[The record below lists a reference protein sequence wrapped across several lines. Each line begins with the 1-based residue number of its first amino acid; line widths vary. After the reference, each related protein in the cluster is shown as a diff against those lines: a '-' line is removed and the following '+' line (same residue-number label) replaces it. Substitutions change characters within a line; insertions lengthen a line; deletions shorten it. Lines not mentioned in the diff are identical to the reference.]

1 MAVVHDLRAE
11 DGEQLVLEVLF
22 PEALLFLIHR
32 IEVYLFI
39 AAGIQIFQRL
49 LVVFIAVLLQMGNLG
64 HDGVQLFLGRHVGL
78 VLTLVFVLLTACK
91 VGALLQRAHTHHEK
105 FIQIG
110 AINGKEFHLLCQR
123 DILVLAQ
130 HQHTAVKVQPA
141 EFTVDEDR
149 ILFHSSL
156 LPFSLTCGF
165 RRSASAHVSK
175 PIPLSH
181 HRFCQA
187 GHGGGLFH
195 RSKAP
200 VLLPVFDDG
209 PGALLPHPRQGAESV
224 LPGGVQID
232 PRQLDERCFTS
243 GCTARPC
250 LPRNGKPKRQR
261 DAHRADKGRC
271 PQKSLFC
278 FCETGFLHPIVP
290 DFL

>member
-1 MAVVHDLRAE
+1 
-11 DGEQLVLEVLF
+11 
-22 PEALLFLIHR
+22 
-32 IEVYLFI
+32 
-39 AAGIQIFQRL
+39 
-49 LVVFIAVLLQMGNLG
+49 MGSLG

-110 AINGKEFHLLCQR
+110 AINGKEFHLLRQR

-165 RRSASAHVSK
+165 RRSASAHISK
-175 PIPLSH
+175 SIPLSH

-187 GHGGGLFH
+187 GHSGGLFH

-200 VLLPVFDDG
+200 ILLPVFNDG
-209 PGALLPHPRQGAESV
+209 PGALLPHSRQGAES
-224 LPGGVQID
+224 I
-232 PRQLDERCFTS
+232 
-243 GCTARPC
+243 
-250 LPRNGKPKRQR
+250 
-261 DAHRADKGRC
+261 
-271 PQKSLFC
+271 
-278 FCETGFLHPIVP
+278 
-290 DFL
+290 